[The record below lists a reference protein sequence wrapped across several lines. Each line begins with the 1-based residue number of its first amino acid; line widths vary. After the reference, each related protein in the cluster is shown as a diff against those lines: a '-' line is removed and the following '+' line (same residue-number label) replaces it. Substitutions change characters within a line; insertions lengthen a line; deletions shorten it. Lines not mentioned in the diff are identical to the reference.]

1 MKSVAGTRLWS
12 LSSVPFVMVLSN
24 SLLIPV
30 LPAMQRGMHLSAF
43 QAGLIITAFSV
54 PAGLTI
60 PVGGILSDRA
70 GRKTVIVPALFL
82 FGLGGL
88 LAGLA
93 PLVLQTPFPAILGA
107 RVLQGIGGGGLY
119 QIAMALAGDLFQ
131 SAERSKVL
139 GILEASNGLG
149 KVVAP
154 ILGAAVALIAW
165 HAPFFAYPV
174 LAWGAA
180 LAVWRFVREPR
191 RAQRPKPALHEYV
204 LELKS
209 TWRGRGVSL
218 LAAFAAGMVVLLVL
232 FGILSY
238 YSDIL
243 ESRWGIRGFAK
254 GFVMAVPVLAMA
266 VTSYVTG
273 ILLQKRL
280 AGIGKWV
287 VAGGLVLSGAALGA
301 SLLLKG
307 LVGFSAAIAV
317 LGLGSGLVL
326 PAVNSLVTGAVGSE
340 ARGIVTSLYGT
351 VRFFGAAFGPPAAGR
366 LAAGGAAPV
375 LLGAAGAAL
384 GAAAVVAFLLRQD
397 ALTAGKGG
405 RAETRRGAA

>member
-1 MKSVAGTRLWS
+1 
-12 LSSVPFVMVLSN
+12 MVLSN
-24 SLLIPV
+24 SMLIPV
-30 LPAMQRGMHLSAF
+30 LPAMQRAMHLTAL

-60 PVGGILSDRA
+60 PVGGILSDRL
-70 GRKTVIVPALFL
+70 GRKAVIVPALFL

-93 PLVLQTPFPAILGA
+93 PLVLAAPFPAVLGA

-119 QIAMALAGDLFQ
+119 QIAMALAGDIFQ

-149 KVVAP
+149 KVVSP
-154 ILGAAVALIAW
+154 ILGAAVALFAW

-174 LAWGAA
+174 LAWTAA
-180 LAVWRFVREPR
+180 LAVWRLVREPR
-191 RAQRPKPALHEYV
+191 RGKRPKPALNDYA

-238 YSDIL
+238 YSDLL
-243 ESRWGIRGFAK
+243 ERRWDIRGFAK

-266 VTSYVTG
+266 ATSYVTG

-280 AGIGKWV
+280 GAIGKWIV
-287 VAGGLVLSGAALGA
+287 VGGLALAGAALGA
-301 SLLLKG
+301 SLLATG
-307 LVGFSAAIAV
+307 LAGFSAAVAV

-326 PAVNSLVTGAVGSE
+326 PSLNNMVTGAVGSE

-366 LAAGGAAPV
+366 LATGGAAPV

-384 GAAAVVAFLLRQD
+384 AAAAVVALLLRQD
-397 ALTAGKGG
+397 ALIGGGKTRGG
-405 RAETRRGAA
+405 RPEPRRGAA

>member
-1 MKSVAGTRLWS
+1 
-12 LSSVPFVMVLSN
+12 MVLSN
-24 SLLIPV
+24 SMLIPV
-30 LPAMQRGMHLSAF
+30 LPAMQRAMHLSAF

-60 PVGGILSDRA
+60 PVGGILSDRL
-70 GRKTVIVPALFL
+70 GRKAVIVPALFL

-93 PLVLQTPFPAILGA
+93 PLVLATPFPAVLGA

-149 KVVAP
+149 KVVSP

-174 LAWGAA
+174 LAWAAA
-180 LAVWRFVREPR
+180 LGVSRLVREPR
-191 RAQRPKPALHEYV
+191 RAERPKPALNEYA

-232 FGILSY
+232 FGVLSY
-238 YSDIL
+238 YSDLL
-243 ESRWGIRGFAK
+243 ERRWDIRGFAK

-266 VTSYVTG
+266 ATSYVTG
-273 ILLQKRL
+273 IFLQKRL
-280 AGIGKWV
+280 RAIGKWIV
-287 VAGGLVLSGAALGA
+287 VGGLGLSGAALGA
-301 SLLLKG
+301 SPTG
-307 LVGFSAAIAV
+307 LWGFSAAVAV

-326 PAVNSLVTGAVGSE
+326 PSLNNMVTGAVGRE

-375 LLGAAGAAL
+375 LLGAAGASLA
-384 GAAAVVAFLLRQD
+384 AAAVVALLLRQD
-397 ALTAGKGG
+397 ALTAGGKTRGG
-405 RAETRRGAA
+405 RPEPRRGAA